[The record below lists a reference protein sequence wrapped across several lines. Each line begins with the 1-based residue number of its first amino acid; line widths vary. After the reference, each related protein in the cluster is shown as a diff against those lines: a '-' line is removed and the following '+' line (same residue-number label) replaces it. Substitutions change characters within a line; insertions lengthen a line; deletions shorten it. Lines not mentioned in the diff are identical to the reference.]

1 MSIETNQNG
10 PSESIRMITVSDLA
24 RRFGGTESWWE
35 RRRAALVSAG
45 LLHKIGRR
53 FFGSMSE
60 IEHAL
65 RDPAALETQ

>member
-1 MSIETNQNG
+1 
-10 PSESIRMITVSDLA
+10 MITVSDLA
-24 RRFGGTESWWE
+24 RHFGGTESWWE

-45 LLHKIGRR
+45 LLRKVGRR

-65 RDPAALETQ
+65 RNPVALETE